1 MITMMLRPRWIA
13 ALLLALAIAAGFAL
27 LGQWQLDRAISSGQV
42 VERSTE
48 TVQPLTDTV
57 SPDGP
62 PEQIAEGQRVE
73 TTGSFVPGDEQII
86 SGRHNGGETGYWVV
100 SHFVTAEGASI
111 AVARGWAADAAEA
124 DSVRERLA
132 TEMSIAS
139 LQPLTGRFLSSEAPT
154 LPPEGADPHTMTTVS
169 TAALINLWADWND
182 QSVYQGYIVD
192 SVAPDGLAVID
203 SPEPVTEVP
212 LNWLNI
218 FYALEWAVFAGFA
231 VFLWYRLVRDAWE
244 RETEE
249 AELAAAEAA
258 SDAET
263 AAETDGAPGSAPDAP
278 GADRSHADAP

>member
-1 MITMMLRPRWIA
+1 MIRMMVRPRWIA
-13 ALLLALAIAAGFAL
+13 ALLLALAIAAAFAL

-62 PEQIAEGQRVE
+62 PEQIAEGQLVE
-73 TTGSFVPGDEQII
+73 TTGSYVPGDEQII

-111 AVARGWAADAAEA
+111 AVARGWTADADQAEI
-124 DSVRERLA
+124 VRDRLA
-132 TEMSIAS
+132 TEMTIQS
-139 LQPLTGRFLSSEAPT
+139 LQPLTGRFLSSEAPEV
-154 LPPEGADPHTMTTVS
+154 PDEDADPHTMTTVS
-169 TAALINLWADWND
+169 TAALINLWANWDD

-192 SVAPDGLAVID
+192 VDAPDGLVAID
-203 SPEPVTEVP
+203 SPEPVVEVP

-244 RETEE
+244 REVEE
-249 AELAAAEAA
+249 AELAAAEA
-258 SDAET
+258 DGD
-263 AAETDGAPGSAPDAP
+263 TDGDTGGDSGGGA
-278 GADRSHADAP
+278 GADHRADRPHAKAP

>member
-1 MITMMLRPRWIA
+1 MIRMMVRPQWIA

-27 LGQWQLDRAISSGQV
+27 LGQWQLDRAISSGEV

-57 SPDGP
+57 SPDGAP
-62 PEQIAEGQRVE
+62 PKVAEGQLVE

-86 SGRHNGGETGYWVV
+86 SGRHNRGDTGYWVV

-111 AVARGWAADAAEA
+111 AVARGWTADADEA
-124 DSVRERLA
+124 DAIRETLA
-132 TEMSIAS
+132 TQMSVQS
-139 LQPLTGRFLSSEAPT
+139 LQPLTGRFLSSEAPV
-154 LPPEGADPHTMTTVS
+154 LPEDGADPHTMTTVS
-169 TAALINLWADWND
+169 TAALINLWANLSD

-192 SVAPDGLAVID
+192 SVAPDGLTVID
-203 SPEPVTEVP
+203 SPEPEVEVP

-249 AELAAAEAA
+249 AEIAASAAADADEGSSDDASGPAA
-258 SDAET
+258 
-263 AAETDGAPGSAPDAP
+263 
-278 GADRSHADAP
+278 GADRPHVNAP

>member
-1 MITMMLRPRWIA
+1 MIRMMVRPQWIA

-27 LGQWQLDRAISSGQV
+27 LGQWQLDRAISSGEV

-48 TVQPLTDTV
+48 TVQPLTETV

-62 PEQIAEGQRVE
+62 PAQIAEGQMIE
-73 TTGSFVPGDEQII
+73 TIGSFVAGDEQII
-86 SGRHNGGETGYWVV
+86 SGRHNGGESGFWVV

-111 AVARGWAADAAEA
+111 AVARGWTADADTAA
-124 DSVRERLA
+124 IVSDRLA
-132 TEMSIAS
+132 GEMTIAA
-139 LQPLTGRFLSSEAPT
+139 LQPLTGRFLSSEAPDV
-154 LPPEGADPHTMTTVS
+154 PADDVDPHTMTTVS
-169 TAALINLWADWND
+169 TAALINLWANWDD

-192 SVAPDGLAVID
+192 AAAPDGLTVID
-203 SPEPVTEVP
+203 SPVPVVEVP

-249 AELAAAEAA
+249 AEIGRA
-258 SDAET
+258 SCRE
-263 AAETDGAPGSAPDAP
+263 
-278 GADRSHADAP
+278 RV